1 MRTRLRAGFAACV
14 LAAAAVLASPTMAGA
29 AKPAALFTVE
39 SRSDVVAAGV
49 ANSALVRVDA
59 AVVSPETEVIEIPLG
74 DQVVR
79 AVRDHTEI
87 TGSGGNAWF
96 GGVDGAPLSDS
107 LEAVTLIRH
116 GDQVTGTVAHGGSA
130 YALRPVAGGGHVF
143 DEVDYATMPPSRHAT
158 PTGEPDSLGVSV
170 SLGVTVVRVL
180 VAASAQASTVPDLRG
195 LAELAIASA
204 NRGFANSRLAIK
216 FELAGVLPTDYA
228 ERGFDRDLSALRMGR
243 VAGVDAKRDQVKA
256 DVVSMLV
263 LQNHNC
269 GVGFIKATAR
279 TAFSVVNTDCAR
291 ANFSLAHEIGH
302 NFGADH
308 DAVNETGGFRYGHGH
323 VVPGRFRTIMSYPCP
338 APCPRINYWSSP
350 LVTYKGAVL
359 GDANTSDNARVMR
372 ERAAVVA
379 AFR

>member
-1 MRTRLRAGFAACV
+1 MRTRLGACA
-14 LAAAAVLASPTMAGA
+14 LAAAALLASPTMAGA
-29 AKPAALFTVE
+29 ARPAALFLVE

-59 AVVSPETEVIEIPLG
+59 AVVSPDTEAIEIPLG

-79 AVRDHTEI
+79 AVRDHTEV
-87 TGSGGNAWF
+87 TGSGGIAWF

-116 GDQVTGTVAHGGSA
+116 GDQVTGTVAHGGTA
-130 YALRPVAGGGHVF
+130 YTLRPAAGGGHLF

-158 PTGEPDSLGVSV
+158 PTGEPDTLGVSV
-170 SLGVTVVRVL
+170 SVGVTVVRVL
-180 VAASAQASTVPDLRG
+180 VAASEQASTVPDLRG
-195 LAELAIASA
+195 LAELAIATA
-204 NRGFANSRLAIK
+204 NRGFANNRLPIR

-228 ERGFDRDLSALRMGR
+228 ERGFDKDLSALRTGR
-243 VAGVDAKRDQVKA
+243 VGGVAAKRDEVKA

-263 LQNHNC
+263 RHNGNC
-269 GVGFIKATAR
+269 GVGFIKATAN

-308 DAVNETGGFRYGHGH
+308 DAANEVGGFRHGHGH
-323 VVPGRFRTIMSYPCP
+323 VVPGRFRTIMSYACP

-350 LVTYKGAVL
+350 LVKYKGQVL
-359 GDANTSDNARVMR
+359 GNAETSDNARVLR